1 MFTGLIEEIGS
12 IKAINNNEIFVYC
25 KKILE
30 DAKIGDSI
38 SVNGLCLSITNIYSN
53 YVSFH
58 VSPTTKKHSR
68 FKIGDIRVGEKVNLE
83 RALTPSTKLGEH
95 IVLGHID
102 GKAKI
107 ISIKKSG
114 EDTYFEF
121 LYPIELKSLIV
132 AKGSVAIDGISLT
145 ISEVM
150 SASFIV
156 TVIPHTLQSTNLKQK
171 RTGDF
176 VQIEADIF
184 ARYIYNI
191 CKNSGIK
198 ISG

>member
-83 RALTPSTKLGEH
+83 RALTPSTKLGGH

-102 GKAKI
+102 GRDEK
-107 ISIKKSG
+107 
-114 EDTYFEF
+114 
-121 LYPIELKSLIV
+121 
-132 AKGSVAIDGISLT
+132 
-145 ISEVM
+145 
-150 SASFIV
+150 
-156 TVIPHTLQSTNLKQK
+156 IPHSHQLNKILEEHELVGWFELFHADVRHIFDNTGNWSSFDQFLILNRHLERLLWSFGIIPERNDSGGLYVHVPLSTDAERLLEENLQ
-171 RTGDF
+171 
-176 VQIEADIF
+176 
-184 ARYIYNI
+184 
-191 CKNSGIK
+191 
-198 ISG
+198 